1 MRYKIKTNPE
11 EFLVSEISNIQT
23 TLSQDKYKIF
33 LLEKKGYSTFDAI
46 ASLKDFSTFIN
57 Y

>member
-33 LLEKKGYSTFDAI
+33 LLEKERVFNI
-46 ASLKDFSTFIN
+46 
-57 Y
+57 